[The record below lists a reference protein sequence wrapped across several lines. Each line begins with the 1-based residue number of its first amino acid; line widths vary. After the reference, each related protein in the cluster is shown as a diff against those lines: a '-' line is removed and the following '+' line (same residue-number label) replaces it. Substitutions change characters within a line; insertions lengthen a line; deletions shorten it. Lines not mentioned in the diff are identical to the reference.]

1 MNAPIG
7 ATVPASVVSE
17 VYQYHRLHPE
27 LVEQLVSIYRV
38 MFPHD
43 SIPDEF
49 YEHVVQKL
57 DEKAEQNQNLPC
69 SLSEGVEAINALTG
83 CAWFELP
90 AEAKLAALK
99 RAEQTPFFQALRSD
113 FVNFFYSN
121 PAIWPRF
128 GYQGPSNEQGGYLHR
143 GFNDIDWIKSEE
155 L

>member
-7 ATVPASVVSE
+7 ATDPASVASK
-17 VYQYHRLHPE
+17 VYSYHHLHPE

-43 SIPDEF
+43 SIPDQF

-57 DEKAEQNQNLPC
+57 DEKSGQNQNLPGF
-69 SLSEGVEAINALTG
+69 LSEGVEALHALTG
-83 CAWFELP
+83 STWYDLP
-90 AEAKLAALK
+90 EEAKLAALK
-99 RAEQTPFFQALRSD
+99 RTEETSFFQALRSD
-113 FVNFFYSN
+113 FVNSFYSN

-143 GFNDIDWIKSEE
+143 GFNDIDWIKN
-155 L
+155 